1 MLSKK
6 YRLPSLEFNSNW
18 ESTIVSK
25 FFILKIKDNNTK
37 QNRIGIIISSS
48 ILKSAVRRNFWRR
61 RIMEYF
67 KLFKNDNKDF
77 LIILS
82 KNIKNCSLK
91 EFKEV
96 FSKTFINYK

>member
-6 YRLPSLEFNSNW
+6 NRLPSLEFNSNW
-18 ESTIVSK
+18 ESTIINK
-25 FFILKIKDNNTK
+25 FFILKIKNNNN
-37 QNRIGIIISSS
+37 QNRIGIIISSN

-67 KLFKNDNKDF
+67 KLFKNNNKDF

-82 KNIKNCSLK
+82 KNIKNCSLR

-96 FSKTFINYK
+96 FFKTFINYK